1 MRNLIYTL
9 KWLIRRV
16 ILVKKEI
23 KNLYQKLVYQPQSQ
37 FLLSADMPN
46 ICPLEPIKFYSF
58 LGRVGFAFREFL
70 ALVSN
75 GVIFKK
81 QILLDGFDNI
91 DVKKLYEIGRDTIPH
106 PKPPLVEIEKNK
118 SIDKSIFK
126 TIEKSYTLANDND
139 PDRFDRA
146 SWWEEMSRA
155 FKEEL
160 FDKDGNINHD
170 YLINF
175 RGIKEL
181 PANLVKDQ
189 FLIVNREFGYYIS
202 YLKAIDLVLEYHR
215 HAQIVKK
222 EILFSLSESYAGNN
236 LCVNYRGVRLSL
248 RLLFHSIMADNLL
261 SNTRLSNRPVIWE
274 IGAGY
279 GGLARILKSYIPNSC
294 HILLDLP
301 ETLTYCSYFIAYN
314 FPNKKIAYLSDII
327 DRLDEF
333 DRLID
338 EYDFII
344 IPPWISPYIP
354 NSSVDLVI
362 DTYSMSEMSKVYAK
376 YYLKH
381 IDRTLKVEGYFYSI
395 NKRFKREDDKYAFY
409 EWQFESQFTT
419 ILYEYSKYLHPQW
432 LGKKINKNK
441 NL

>member
-1 MRNLIYTL
+1 MKKVIYLI
-9 KWLIRRV
+9 KWLIKRP
-16 ILVKKEI
+16 LFLNKEL
-23 KNLYQKLVYQPQSQ
+23 KNIYQVLVYQPQSR
-37 FLLSADMPN
+37 FLLSSDKAPLS
-46 ICPLEPIKFYSF
+46 PLEPIKFYTF
-58 LGRVGFAFREFL
+58 LGRVGFGFKEFIALISNEIIFRK
-70 ALVSN
+70 S
-75 GVIFKK
+75 IK
-81 QILLDGFDNI
+81 LDGFDKI
-91 DVKKLYEIGRDTIPH
+91 DIEKLYKVGNDNIPH
-106 PKPPLVEIEKNK
+106 PKPPLVELKKRELN
-118 SIDKSIFK
+118 SSIFK
-126 TIEKSYTLANDND
+126 TIEKSYSLANDND

-146 SWWEEMSRA
+146 LWWEEMSQR
-155 FKEEL
+155 FKDEL
-160 FDKDGNINHD
+160 FDKKGNINQE

-189 FLIVNREFGYYIS
+189 FLIVNRDFGYFVS

-215 HAQIVKK
+215 HAKVVKK

-236 LCVNYRGVRLSL
+236 LCVNYRGIRLSL
-248 RLLFHSIMADNLL
+248 RLLFHSIITDNILH
-261 SNTRLSNRPVIWE
+261 NTKFSNRPIIWE

-314 FPNKKIAYLSDII
+314 FPDKKIAYLSDII

-333 DRLID
+333 ETIIK

-344 IPPWISPYIP
+344 IPPWVSPYIP
-354 NSSVDLVI
+354 KSSIDLVI

-376 YYLKH
+376 YYIHH
-381 IDRTLKVEGYFYSI
+381 IDRTLKNGGYFYSI
-395 NKRFKREDDKYAFY
+395 NKRFKREDEKYAFY
-409 EWQFESQFTT
+409 EWKFKSEFVT

-432 LGKKINKNK
+432 LGKKISAI
-441 NL
+441 